1 LIKLGRYIG
10 YEGGTKPL
18 DFGDNPSK
26 VKVTAKGQSFGPIQI
41 DRKNNSKGYK
51 IEMRPV
57 RAMVCM
63 KHSYKPIYED
73 LKYQIIFDL
82 GGLLEVN
89 SRSSIFNGEYHGKE
103 SRYSYGLY

>member
-1 LIKLGRYIG
+1 MKFGRYIG
-10 YEGGTKPL
+10 YEGGTNRL
-18 DFGDNPSK
+18 DFGADRSK
-26 VKVTAKGQSFGPIQI
+26 VKVTAKGQSSGPMQI
-41 DRKNNSKGYK
+41 YRKNNSQSYK

-82 GGLLEVN
+82 G
-89 SRSSIFNGEYHGKE
+89 
-103 SRYSYGLY
+103 